1 MTNMADFEKTIC
13 PHSEFCGGCKY
24 QGIPYAEQLVKK
36 EDYVTRLLEKA
47 GVDPVKRDPIEG
59 CDRIYEYRNKME
71 YTFGDMVKGG
81 EMTLGMHLAGKY
93 WSIVTTDQCQLVHP
107 DFNKILKATLM
118 FCAEKG
124 YPRYGKKFHDGLM
137 RNLVVR
143 RGVRTGE
150 LLVNVV
156 TASDEASG
164 HVFDQDG
171 FRDMILRLDLENQ
184 VVGIM
189 RTVTDKA
196 ADAVIADDA
205 RLLYGRNYYM
215 EELMG
220 LKFKVGA
227 FSFFQTNIDAVER
240 LYTEA
245 VGLISDLEGKE
256 VFDLYSG
263 TGTISQVMAL
273 RAKHV
278 TGIELVGEAVEA
290 ARNNAGLNGL
300 SNCDFFEGDV
310 FKVLDEQVDSLP
322 DVIVCDPPRPG
333 IGYKALEKICSYGV
347 NEIVYVSCNPKT
359 LVNDLVFFEARGYR
373 VMYLKAFD
381 NFPFTSHVECVSL
394 LQRMSN
400 TRARSITLDVDM
412 EDYHRIV
419 NGIDHKK

>member
-1 MTNMADFEKTIC
+1 MTNMVNSEKTIC
-13 PHSEFCGGCKY
+13 PHSELCGGCKY
-24 QGIPYAEQLVKK
+24 QGISYEEQLRKK
-36 EDYVTRLLEKA
+36 EEYVDRLLEKA
-47 GVDPVKRDPIEG
+47 GVHPLKKDPIEG
-59 CDRIYEYRNKME
+59 CSDIYAYRNKME
-71 YTFGDMVKGG
+71 YTFGDLVKGG
-81 EMTLGMHLAGKY
+81 ELTLGMHLAGKY

-107 DFNKILKATLM
+107 DFNKILDATLG

-124 YPRYGKKFHDGLM
+124 YPRFGKKFHDGLM

-156 TASDEASG
+156 TASDGASG
-164 HVFDQDG
+164 YAFDQDG
-171 FRDMILRLDLENQ
+171 FREMILGLDLENE

-196 ADAVIADDA
+196 ADAVIADDV
-205 RLLYGRNYYM
+205 RILYGRDYYM
-215 EELMG
+215 EELVG
-220 LKFKVGA
+220 LRFKVGA

-263 TGTISQVMAL
+263 TGTISQIMAL

-290 ARNNAGLNGL
+290 ARNNAALNGL
-300 SNCDFFEGDV
+300 TNCDFFEGDV
-310 FKVLDEQVDSLP
+310 FKVLDEQVETLP

-347 NEIVYVSCNPKT
+347 KEIVYVSCNPKT
-359 LVNDLVFFEARGYR
+359 LVSDLVFFEARGYK
-373 VMYLKAFD
+373 VIYLKPFD
-381 NFPFTSHVECVSL
+381 NFPFTSHVECVTL
-394 LQRMSN
+394 M
-400 TRARSITLDVDM
+400 TR
-412 EDYHRIV
+412 
-419 NGIDHKK
+419 N